1 MSTIK
6 FDKMSTD
13 WLGNTYL
20 NIPDFTQLEENNVLK
35 NVTFYYYICYKDS
48 NNKLI
53 KDTSHIYEI
62 GKIENLVSKIIDIQS
77 LYSSLYNN
85 VSYIGICYKYNDNS
99 LNNSNNNDKIR
110 YRIQTSSS
118 LNIRY
123 SKYDSSLNYFF
134 FYNNINT
141 NTTTFLQTTDS
152 IHTMENNNLIYDVN
166 YYDTIAIPEEPAPEP
181 EPEPEPT
188 EKTINIDF
196 DYILSDIELYY
207 SIDNNTSAIYKLC
220 DCLEETIKNK
230 DVVFTGDN
238 LQLFFKYKTD
248 TLNNSN
254 YNESLKTGD
263 ILSYYDSNLNL
274 FYFGTETEKNN
285 YTTDIQINEIYYNY
299 IKLNLPTG
307 NYKSNITHLNASLYP
322 QDIIFT
328 CNENY
333 YFSDTPYLTLSYQ
346 GVNQRFNFTL
356 NDDLTVATF
365 IFTNDYLDKKLSNI
379 NVKTEQKTIISDKYG
394 LITLYKPTSDNLKQ
408 LSTKLFYKYNVFENN
423 YELVDLS
430 KYILNFISLPLDIP
444 VINNKELTLNGI
456 KTGINLDFIDDNI
469 FIIDFGTV
477 LINGFYNNSIDYN
490 NCEVI
495 LYLPFI
501 SNVSLDVSKVMNKT
515 IKLLYKVDL
524 FTGNFIAMITD
535 ENNILIDSQ
544 SGNMSIKI
552 PYITKTE
559 NQNINSYNS
568 NNNNLLIDRIPKI
581 KIIESVINENN
592 YIQTSNYT
600 QLNNLSG
607 YNSIDK
613 LELNINS
620 NMTQNDIDK
629 IKSILL
635 SGVIF

>member
-6 FDKMSTD
+6 FDKMSTN
-13 WLGNTYL
+13 WAGNTYL

-35 NVTFYYYICYKDS
+35 DVTFYYYICYKDS

-53 KDTSHIYEI
+53 QDTSHIYEI

-110 YRIQTSSS
+110 YRIKTSSS

-123 SKYDSSLNYFF
+123 SKYDSNLNYFF
-134 FYNNINT
+134 FYANA
-141 NTTTFLQTTDS
+141 TTTSKTFLQTTDS

-166 YYDTIAIPEEPAPEP
+166 YYDTIAVAEEPQPEP

-207 SIDNNTSAIYKLC
+207 SIDNSETIYKLC
-220 DCLEETIKNK
+220 DCLEETIKNIN
-230 DVVFTGDN
+230 VVFTGDN

-274 FYFGTETEKNN
+274 FYFGTETGKNN

-307 NYKSNITHLNASLYP
+307 NYTSNITHLNASLYP

-328 CNENY
+328 CNKNY
-333 YFSDTPYLTLSYQ
+333 YFSDTPYLTLSYL
-346 GVNQRFNFTL
+346 GASQRFNFTL

-365 IFTNDYLDKKLSNI
+365 IFTNDYLNKKLSNI

-456 KTGINLDFIDDNI
+456 KTGINLDFINDNI

>member
-1 MSTIK
+1 MATIK
-6 FDKMSTD
+6 FDKMSID
-13 WLGNTYL
+13 WAGNTYL

-35 NVTFYYYICYKDS
+35 DVTFYYYICYKDS

-85 VSYIGICYKYNDNS
+85 VSYIGLCYKYNDNS

-110 YRIQTSSS
+110 FRVKTSSS

-134 FYNNINT
+134 FYGNINSS
-141 NTTTFLQTTDS
+141 TTSFLQTTDS

-166 YYDTIAIPEEPAPEP
+166 YYDTIAIAEEPTPEP

-207 SIDNNTSAIYKLC
+207 SIDNSKTIYKLC

-230 DVVFTGDN
+230 NVVFTGNN

-299 IKLNLPTG
+299 IKLNLPPG
-307 NYKSNITHLNASLYP
+307 NYTSNITHLNASLYP

-328 CNENY
+328 CNKNY

-346 GVNQRFNFTL
+346 GASQRFNFTL
-356 NDDLTVATF
+356 NDDLTVARFT
-365 IFTNDYLDKKLSNI
+365 FTNDYLNRKLTNI

-456 KTGINLDFIDDNI
+456 KTGLNIDYIDNNIYLIN
-469 FIIDFGTV
+469 FGTV

-495 LYLPFI
+495 IYLPFI
-501 SNVSLDVSKVMNKT
+501 SNINLDVSKVMNKT

-620 NMTQNDIDK
+620 SMTQNDIDK

>member
-1 MSTIK
+1 MATIK

-13 WLGNTYL
+13 WAGNTYL

-35 NVTFYYYICYKDS
+35 DVTFYYYICYKDS

-53 KDTSHIYEI
+53 QDTSNIYEI

-110 YRIQTSSS
+110 FRIKTSTS

-123 SKYDSSLNYFF
+123 SKYDSNLNYFF
-134 FYNNINT
+134 FYA
-141 NTTTFLQTTDS
+141 NTTTTSKTFLQTTDS

-166 YYDTIAIPEEPAPEP
+166 YYDTIAIPEEPTPEP

-207 SIDNNTSAIYKLC
+207 SIDNSETIYKLC

-307 NYKSNITHLNASLYP
+307 NYTSNITHLNASLYP

-328 CNENY
+328 CNKNY
-333 YFSDTPYLTLSYQ
+333 YFSDNPYLTLSYL
-346 GVNQRFNFTL
+346 GASQRYNFTL

-365 IFTNDYLDKKLSNI
+365 IYTNDYLNKKLSNI

-495 LYLPFI
+495 IYLPFI
-501 SNVSLDVSKVMNKT
+501 SNINLDVHKVMNKT

-620 NMTQNDIDK
+620 SMTQNDIDK

-635 SGVIF
+635 SGIIF

>member
-1 MSTIK
+1 MATIK

-13 WLGNTYL
+13 WAGNTYL

-35 NVTFYYYICYKDS
+35 DVTFYYYICYKNS

-53 KDTSHIYEI
+53 QDTSNIYEI

-110 YRIQTSSS
+110 FRIITSSS

-134 FYNNINT
+134 FYANTTT
-141 NTTTFLQTTDS
+141 NTKTFLQTTDS

-166 YYDTIAIPEEPAPEP
+166 YYDTIAIPEEPSPGP

-230 DVVFTGDN
+230 NVVFTGNN

-299 IKLNLPTG
+299 IKLNLPIG
-307 NYKSNITHLNASLYP
+307 NYTSNITHLNASLYP

-328 CNENY
+328 CNKNY

-346 GVNQRFNFTL
+346 GASQRFNFTL

-365 IFTNDYLDKKLSNI
+365 IYTNDYLNKKLSNI

-456 KTGINLDFIDDNI
+456 KTGLNIDYIDNNI
-469 FIIDFGTV
+469 YLIDFGTV
-477 LINGFYNNSIDYN
+477 LINGFYNNSIDFN

-501 SNVSLDVSKVMNKT
+501 SNINLNVSKVMNKT

-620 NMTQNDIDK
+620 SMTQNDIDK

-635 SGVIF
+635 SGIIF

>member
-1 MSTIK
+1 MATIK
-6 FDKMSTD
+6 FDKMSTN

-35 NVTFYYYICYKDS
+35 DVTFYYYICYKDS

-62 GKIENLVSKIIDIQS
+62 GKTENLVSKIIDIQS
-77 LYSSLYNN
+77 LYSSIYNN
-85 VSYIGICYKYNDNS
+85 VSAIGLCYKYNNDS
-99 LNNSNNNDKIR
+99 LNNSDNNDKIR
-110 YRIQTSSS
+110 YRIKTSSS
-118 LNIRY
+118 LTIRY
-123 SKYDSSLNYFF
+123 SKYDSNLNYFF
-134 FYNNINT
+134 FYGNIT
-141 NTTTFLQTTDS
+141 STTTAFLQTTDS

-166 YYDTIAIPEEPAPEP
+166 YYDTIAIPEEPTPEP

-207 SIDNNTSAIYKLC
+207 SVDNSETIYKLC
-220 DCLEETIKNK
+220 DCLEETTKNI

-307 NYKSNITHLNASLYP
+307 NYTSNITHLNASLYP

-328 CNENY
+328 CNKNY
-333 YFSDTPYLTLSYQ
+333 YFSDTPYLILSYL
-346 GVNQRFNFTL
+346 GASQRFNFTL

-365 IFTNDYLDKKLSNI
+365 IYTDDYLNRKLSNI

-469 FIIDFGTV
+469 FIINFGTV
-477 LINGFYNNSIDYN
+477 QINGFYNNSIDYN

-495 LYLPFI
+495 IYLPFI
-501 SNVSLDVSKVMNKT
+501 NNINLDVSKVMNKT

-535 ENNILIDSQ
+535 ENNILINSE

-581 KIIESVINENN
+581 KIIESIINENN

-620 NMTQNDIDK
+620 SMTQNDIDK

>member
-1 MSTIK
+1 M
-6 FDKMSTD
+6 
-13 WLGNTYL
+13 
-20 NIPDFTQLEENNVLK
+20 
-35 NVTFYYYICYKDS
+35 
-48 NNKLI
+48 
-53 KDTSHIYEI
+53 
-62 GKIENLVSKIIDIQS
+62 
-77 LYSSLYNN
+77 
-85 VSYIGICYKYNDNS
+85 
-99 LNNSNNNDKIR
+99 
-110 YRIQTSSS
+110 
-118 LNIRY
+118 
-123 SKYDSSLNYFF
+123 
-134 FYNNINT
+134 
-141 NTTTFLQTTDS
+141 
-152 IHTMENNNLIYDVN
+152 
-166 YYDTIAIPEEPAPEP
+166 
-181 EPEPEPT
+181 
-188 EKTINIDF
+188 
-196 DYILSDIELYY
+196 
-207 SIDNNTSAIYKLC
+207 
-220 DCLEETIKNK
+220 
-230 DVVFTGDN
+230 
-238 LQLFFKYKTD
+238 
-248 TLNNSN
+248 
-254 YNESLKTGD
+254 
-263 ILSYYDSNLNL
+263 
-274 FYFGTETEKNN
+274 
-285 YTTDIQINEIYYNY
+285 
-299 IKLNLPTG
+299 
-307 NYKSNITHLNASLYP
+307 
-322 QDIIFT
+322 
-328 CNENY
+328 
-333 YFSDTPYLTLSYQ
+333 
-346 GVNQRFNFTL
+346 
-356 NDDLTVATF
+356 ATF
-365 IFTNDYLDKKLSNI
+365 IFTNDYLNKKLSNI

-456 KTGINLDFIDDNI
+456 KTGLNIDYIDNNI
-469 FIIDFGTV
+469 YLIDFGTV
-477 LINGFYNNSIDYN
+477 LINGFYNNSIDFN

-501 SNVSLDVSKVMNKT
+501 SNINLDVSKVMNKT

-620 NMTQNDIDK
+620 SMTQNDIDK

>member
-1 MSTIK
+1 MATIK
-6 FDKMSTD
+6 FDKMSTN
-13 WLGNTYL
+13 WAGNTYL

-35 NVTFYYYICYKDS
+35 DVTFYYYICYKDS

-53 KDTSHIYEI
+53 QDTSNIYEI

-85 VSYIGICYKYNDNS
+85 VSYIGLCYKYNNNS
-99 LNNSNNNDKIR
+99 LNNSDNNDKIR
-110 YRIQTSSS
+110 YRIKTSSS

-123 SKYDSSLNYFF
+123 SKYDSNLNYFF
-134 FYNNINT
+134 FYVNA
-141 NTTTFLQTTDS
+141 TTTSKTFLQTTDS

-166 YYDTIAIPEEPAPEP
+166 YYDTIAIAEEPTPEP

-207 SIDNNTSAIYKLC
+207 SIDNSETIYKLC
-220 DCLEETIKNK
+220 DCLEETIKNI

-307 NYKSNITHLNASLYP
+307 NYTSNITHLNASLYP

-346 GVNQRFNFTL
+346 GANQRFNFTL

-365 IFTNDYLDKKLSNI
+365 IYTDDYLNKKLSNI

-456 KTGINLDFIDDNI
+456 KTGIILDFIYDNI
-469 FIIDFGTV
+469 FII
-477 LINGFYNNSIDYN
+477 
-490 NCEVI
+490 
-495 LYLPFI
+495 
-501 SNVSLDVSKVMNKT
+501 
-515 IKLLYKVDL
+515 
-524 FTGNFIAMITD
+524 NFI
-535 ENNILIDSQ
+535 
-544 SGNMSIKI
+544 
-552 PYITKTE
+552 
-559 NQNINSYNS
+559 
-568 NNNNLLIDRIPKI
+568 
-581 KIIESVINENN
+581 
-592 YIQTSNYT
+592 
-600 QLNNLSG
+600 
-607 YNSIDK
+607 
-613 LELNINS
+613 
-620 NMTQNDIDK
+620 
-629 IKSILL
+629 
-635 SGVIF
+635 

>member
-1 MSTIK
+1 MATIK
-6 FDKMSTD
+6 FDKMSTN
-13 WLGNTYL
+13 WAGNTYL

-35 NVTFYYYICYKDS
+35 DVTFYYYICYKDS

-62 GKIENLVSKIIDIQS
+62 GKTENLVSKIIDIQS
-77 LYSSLYNN
+77 LYSSIYNN
-85 VSYIGICYKYNDNS
+85 VSVIGICYKYNNDS
-99 LNNSNNNDKIR
+99 LNNSDNNDKIR
-110 YRIQTSSS
+110 YRIKTSSS
-118 LNIRY
+118 LTIRY
-123 SKYDSSLNYFF
+123 SKYDSNLNYFF
-134 FYNNINT
+134 FYPNINT
-141 NTTTFLQTTDS
+141 TTTAFLQTTDS
-152 IHTMENNNLIYDVN
+152 THTMENNNLIYDVN
-166 YYDTIAIPEEPAPEP
+166 YYDTIAIAE

-207 SIDNNTSAIYKLC
+207 SIDNSETIYKLC
-220 DCLEETIKNK
+220 DCLEETIKNI
-230 DVVFTGDN
+230 DVVFTGNN

-307 NYKSNITHLNASLYP
+307 NYTSNITHLNASLYP

-328 CNENY
+328 CNKNY
-333 YFSDTPYLTLSYQ
+333 YFSDTPYLTLSYL
-346 GVNQRFNFTL
+346 GASQRFNFTL

-365 IFTNDYLDKKLSNI
+365 IYTDDYLNKKLSNI

-408 LSTKLFYKYNVFENN
+408 LSTKLFYKYNIYENN

-477 LINGFYNNSIDYN
+477 QINGFYNNSIDYN

-495 LYLPFI
+495 IYLPFI
-501 SNVSLDVSKVMNKT
+501 SNINLDVSKVMNKT

>member
-1 MSTIK
+1 MATIK
-6 FDKMSTD
+6 FDKMSND

-35 NVTFYYYICYKDS
+35 DVTFYYYICYKNS
-48 NNKLI
+48 NNSLI

-62 GKIENLVSKIIDIQS
+62 GKIENLVSKIIDIQA

-85 VSYIGICYKYNDNS
+85 VSYIGLCYKYNNDS

-110 YRIQTSSS
+110 YRIKTSSS

-134 FYNNINT
+134 FYNSLNT
-141 NTTTFLQTTDS
+141 TNTTFLQTTDS
-152 IHTMENNNLIYDVN
+152 IHKMENNNLIYDVN
-166 YYDTIAIPEEPAPEP
+166 YYDTIAIAEEPTPEP

-207 SIDNNTSAIYKLC
+207 SIDNSETIYKLC
-220 DCLEETIKNK
+220 DCLEETIKNI

-307 NYKSNITHLNASLYP
+307 NYTSNITHLNASLYP

-328 CNENY
+328 CNKNY
-333 YFSDTPYLTLSYQ
+333 YFSDTPYLTLSYLGASRQ
-346 GVNQRFNFTL
+346 FNFTL
-356 NDDLTVATF
+356 NDDLTVARFT
-365 IFTNDYLDKKLSNI
+365 FTNDYLNRKLTNI

-456 KTGINLDFIDDNI
+456 KTGLNIDYIDNNI
-469 FIIDFGTV
+469 YLIDFGTV
-477 LINGFYNNSIDYN
+477 LINGFYNNSIDFN

-501 SNVSLDVSKVMNKT
+501 SNINLDVYKVMNKT

-620 NMTQNDIDK
+620 SMTQNDIDK

-635 SGVIF
+635 SGIIF

>member
-1 MSTIK
+1 MATIK
-6 FDKMSTD
+6 FDKMSTN

-35 NVTFYYYICYKDS
+35 DVTFYYYICYKNS
-48 NNKLI
+48 NNSLI

-62 GKIENLVSKIIDIQS
+62 GKIENLVSKIIDIQA

-85 VSYIGICYKYNDNS
+85 VSYIGLCYKYNDNS
-99 LNNSNNNDKIR
+99 LNNSNNDDKIR
-110 YRIQTSSS
+110 YRIKTSSS
-118 LNIRY
+118 LTIRY

-134 FYNNINT
+134 FYSNI
-141 NTTTFLQTTDS
+141 TTTTTAFLQPTDS
-152 IHTMENNNLIYDVN
+152 THTMENNNLIYDVN
-166 YYDTIAIPEEPAPEP
+166 YYDTIAIAEEPTPEP
-181 EPEPEPT
+181 EPDPEPT

-196 DYILSDIELYY
+196 DYISSDIELYY
-207 SIDNNTSAIYKLC
+207 SIDNSETIYKLC
-220 DCLEETIKNK
+220 DCLEETTKNI

-307 NYKSNITHLNASLYP
+307 NYTSNITHLNASLYP

-328 CNENY
+328 CNKNY
-333 YFSDTPYLTLSYQ
+333 YFSDTPYLTLSYL
-346 GVNQRFNFTL
+346 GASQRFNFTL

-365 IFTNDYLDKKLSNI
+365 IYTDDYLNKKLSNI

-456 KTGINLDFIDDNI
+456 KTGLNIDYIDNNI
-469 FIIDFGTV
+469 YLIDFGTV

-495 LYLPFI
+495 IYLPFI
-501 SNVSLDVSKVMNKT
+501 SNINLDVSKVMNKT

-635 SGVIF
+635 SGIIF

>member
-1 MSTIK
+1 MATIK
-6 FDKMSTD
+6 FDKMSND

-35 NVTFYYYICYKDS
+35 DVTFYYYICYKNS
-48 NNKLI
+48 NNSLI

-62 GKIENLVSKIIDIQS
+62 GKIENLVSKIIDIQA

-85 VSYIGICYKYNDNS
+85 VSYIGLCYKYNNDS

-110 YRIQTSSS
+110 YRIKTSSS

-134 FYNNINT
+134 FYNSLNT
-141 NTTTFLQTTDS
+141 TNTTFLQTTDS

-166 YYDTIAIPEEPAPEP
+166 YYDTIAIAEEPTPEP

-207 SIDNNTSAIYKLC
+207 SIDNSETIYKLC
-220 DCLEETIKNK
+220 DCLEETIKNI

-307 NYKSNITHLNASLYP
+307 NYTSNITHLNASLYP

-328 CNENY
+328 CNKNY
-333 YFSDTPYLTLSYQ
+333 YFSDTPYLTLSYLGASRQ
-346 GVNQRFNFTL
+346 FNFTL
-356 NDDLTVATF
+356 NDDLTVARFT
-365 IFTNDYLDKKLSNI
+365 FTNDYLNRKLTNI

-456 KTGINLDFIDDNI
+456 KTGLNIDYIDNNI
-469 FIIDFGTV
+469 YLIDFGTV
-477 LINGFYNNSIDYN
+477 LINGFYNNSIDFN

-501 SNVSLDVSKVMNKT
+501 SNINLDVYKVMNKT

-620 NMTQNDIDK
+620 SMTQNDIDK

-635 SGVIF
+635 SGIIF

>member
-1 MSTIK
+1 MATIK

-13 WLGNTYL
+13 WAGNTYL

-35 NVTFYYYICYKDS
+35 DVTFYYYICYKNS

-53 KDTSHIYEI
+53 QDTSNIYEI

-110 YRIQTSSS
+110 FRIITSSS

-134 FYNNINT
+134 FYANTTT
-141 NTTTFLQTTDS
+141 NTKTFLQTTDS

-166 YYDTIAIPEEPAPEP
+166 YYDTIAIPEEPSPEP

-230 DVVFTGDN
+230 NVVFTGNN

-299 IKLNLPTG
+299 IKLNLPIG
-307 NYKSNITHLNASLYP
+307 NYTSNITHLNASLYP

-328 CNENY
+328 CNKNY

-346 GVNQRFNFTL
+346 GANQRFNFTL

-365 IFTNDYLDKKLSNI
+365 IYTNDYLNKKLSNI

-456 KTGINLDFIDDNI
+456 KTGLNIDYIDNNI
-469 FIIDFGTV
+469 YLIDFGTV
-477 LINGFYNNSIDYN
+477 LINGFYNNSIDFN

-501 SNVSLDVSKVMNKT
+501 SNINLNVSKVMNKT

-620 NMTQNDIDK
+620 SMTQNDIDK

-635 SGVIF
+635 SGIIF